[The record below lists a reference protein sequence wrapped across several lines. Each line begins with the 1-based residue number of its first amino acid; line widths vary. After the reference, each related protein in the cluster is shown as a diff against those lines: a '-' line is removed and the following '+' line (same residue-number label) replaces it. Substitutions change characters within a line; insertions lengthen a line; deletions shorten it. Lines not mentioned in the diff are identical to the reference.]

1 MPTYLSQALHQEL
14 LARTQ
19 RLTSDPASGDAL
31 KAWMK
36 LTGITRDQ
44 VIRSMLID
52 NDLQVRIDDNFDPA
66 PFESEGGKQCLKAFD
81 MLLSHPD
88 FRDGIVV
95 YMSGE
100 LRGNQLQWLQAFC
113 ERLQAKALSNL
124 LLIKPSPKVM
134 ARLSGWPPLRVQVA
148 PFVPEQLREEIAEDA
163 RKRRQV
169 SALYNITGWTCCREK
184 AKGSA
189 LDTMM
194 SGDLGM

>member
-1 MPTYLSQALHQEL
+1 MPAYLSQALHQEL

-19 RLTSDPASGDAL
+19 RLTNDPASGDAL

-36 LTGITRDQ
+36 LTGITREQ
-44 VIRSMLID
+44 IIRSMLID

-81 MLLSHPD
+81 MLLGHPD
-88 FRDGIVV
+88 FREGIVV
-95 YMSGE
+95 YLSRE
-100 LRGNQLQWLQAFC
+100 LRGNQKQWLQAFC
-113 ERLQAKALSNL
+113 GSLQTQALSNL

-134 ARLSGWPPLRVQVA
+134 ARLSGWPPLRAQVA
-148 PFVPEQLREEIAEDA
+148 PLVPNQLREEIADDA

-169 SALYNITGWTCCREK
+169 SALYNTTGWACCRDR
-184 AKGSA
+184 AKGAA

-194 SGDLGM
+194 AGDLGM